1 MNEVSI
7 IRFAILPSQFRFPL
21 PSLNSRVAMRDQG
34 AVPLITWRATIFQ
47 EHKSA
52 TNLIATQW
60 LAR

>member
-34 AVPLITWRATIFQ
+34 SVPLITWRATIFQ
-47 EHKSA
+47 EHKS
-52 TNLIATQW
+52 T
-60 LAR
+60 